1 MIVVKKLSKNFGRI
15 KAGQQCQFLAQ
26 TRRNRDFARS

>member
-15 KAGQQCQFLAQ
+15 KAVAMSIS
-26 TRRNRDFARS
+26 RSNAEKS